1 MTSTKPKVTGKP
13 EKIRDSNKP
22 IRSDEEDFALHAMHQ
37 WEEERPDLDFSHQ
50 SIVLRLIRLGLY
62 ARRENGI
69 IFQRELKVRG
79 EDVRVLFALRR
90 AGAPFRLRPTDLF
103 KSLLIP
109 SATMTRQLDRL
120 VKAKLVS
127 RILDPNDKRSAL
139 VELTPRGLKLSDAAM
154 ETIRKHSRVST
165 AVQHLGRKDKEQ
177 LEGLLSRLIAS
188 VEKDGP
194 LE

>member
-1 MTSTKPKVTGKP
+1 MTRTKAKVTGKAGQGGWKSKLT
-13 EKIRDSNKP
+13 ET
-22 IRSDEEDFALHAMHQ
+22 EEDFALQAMHQ

-50 SIVLRLIRLGLY
+50 SIVLRLMRLGLH
-62 ARRENGI
+62 ARRENGV

-103 KSLLIP
+103 TSLLIP

-139 VELTPRGLKLSDAAM
+139 VELTPRGVKLSDAAM
-154 ETIRKHSRVST
+154 ETIRQQSQVST
-165 AVQHLGRKDKEQ
+165 AVQRLSRKDKAQ
-177 LEGLLSRLIAS
+177 LEDLLSRLSTA
-188 VEKDGP
+188 VQVDGP
-194 LE
+194 LD